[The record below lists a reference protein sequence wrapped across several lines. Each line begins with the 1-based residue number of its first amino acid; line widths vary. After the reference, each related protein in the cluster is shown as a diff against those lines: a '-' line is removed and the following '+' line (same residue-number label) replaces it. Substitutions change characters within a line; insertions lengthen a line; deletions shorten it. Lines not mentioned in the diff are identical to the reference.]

1 VTYASLGNGHASQVA
16 IETFAR
22 AAGVSL
28 MHIPFKDGGSLMSSV
43 SSGDV
48 DFTAFSMN
56 TFAPLM
62 AAGKLRPL
70 AVAAKKRLAGH
81 PEIPTLMEAV
91 GLPVEMHPWAA
102 LTAVAGTP
110 AAVVEQ
116 LQRDIT
122 AALAS
127 PEVLGRAE
135 QQGFEITPSTGQ
147 GLRDRIQADIALY
160 GPLVS
165 EGRVAKL

>member
-1 VTYASLGNGHASQVA
+1 
-16 IETFAR
+16 
-22 AAGVSL
+22 
-28 MHIPFKDGGSLMSSV
+28 M
-43 SSGDV
+43 
-48 DFTAFSMN
+48 
-56 TFAPLM
+56 
-62 AAGKLRPL
+62 RPL
-70 AVAAKKRLAGH
+70 AVAAKKRLASH
-81 PEIPTLMEAV
+81 PDIPTLMEAA

-110 AAVVEQ
+110 AAVLDQ
-116 LQRDIT
+116 LQRDIA

-135 QQGFEITPSTGQ
+135 QQGFEITPSSPQ

-165 EGRVAKL
+165 EGRVARL

>member
-1 VTYASLGNGHASQVA
+1 
-16 IETFAR
+16 
-22 AAGVSL
+22 
-28 MHIPFKDGGSLMSSV
+28 M
-43 SSGDV
+43 
-48 DFTAFSMN
+48 
-56 TFAPLM
+56 
-62 AAGKLRPL
+62 RPL

-110 AAVVEQ
+110 AVVVEQ
-116 LQRDIT
+116 LQRDIA

-135 QQGFEITPSTGQ
+135 QQGFEITPSTAQ